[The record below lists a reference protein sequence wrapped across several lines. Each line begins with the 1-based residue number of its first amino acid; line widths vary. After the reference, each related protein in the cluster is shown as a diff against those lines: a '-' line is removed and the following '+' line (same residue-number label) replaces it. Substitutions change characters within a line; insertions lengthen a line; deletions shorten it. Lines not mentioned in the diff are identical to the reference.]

1 MIASMVATLKRGDKF
16 SFERTLEQLHQR
28 LEIETGQLCGDRL
41 PITIEAEDTVELESL
56 TKWVQ
61 DLSGI
66 LHVDIVFASFESSL
80 AGE

>member
-1 MIASMVATLKRGDKF
+1 MIASLVATLKAGQEF

-28 LEIETGQLCGDRL
+28 TEIEIGPLCGDRL
-41 PITIEAEDTVELESL
+41 PITIEAEDTMELESL

-66 LHVDIVFASFESSL
+66 LHVDIVFASFETST

>member
-1 MIASMVATLKRGDKF
+1 MIVSMVATLKRGEEF
-16 SFERTLEQLHQR
+16 SLTKTLAQLHQR
-28 LEIETGQLCGDRL
+28 TEIETGQLCGDRL

-56 TKWVQ
+56 TQWVQ

-66 LHVDIVFASFESSL
+66 LHVDIVFASFETSL

>member
-1 MIASMVATLKRGDKF
+1 MIASMVATLKRGEEL
-16 SFERTLEQLHQR
+16 SFHWTLEQLHQR
-28 LEIETGQLCGDRL
+28 TEIELGQLCGDRL
-41 PITIEAEDTVELESL
+41 PMTIEAKDTMELESL

-66 LHVDIVFASFESSL
+66 LHVDIVFASFETPL